1 MSEPTG
7 DGPTRRL
14 FVALNLP
21 AEVRASL
28 HAAAREAMAPLVD
41 EAPRAVAWV
50 PEPNLHVTVR
60 FLGERPAA
68 LVGPLRDALDLAAS
82 AVHMHDLALGGL
94 GAFPGIQ
101 RPRVLWIGVEM
112 NVALAAL
119 YQKVDDAC
127 RRLGIGR
134 EARPFHPHVT
144 IGRVRMGAS
153 VPAGRL
159 AAAARA
165 LTTNRWTMPVE
176 TVDLMSSELAGGG
189 SRYARLAAAP
199 LSPASG
205 DA

>member
-1 MSEPTG
+1 MSDPAGSERTP
-7 DGPTRRL
+7 RL

-21 AEVRASL
+21 AELRATL
-28 HAAAREAMAPLVD
+28 HAAVRQAVAPLVE

-60 FLGERPAA
+60 FVGERPAA
-68 LVGPLRDALDLAAS
+68 LVDPLREALDLAAS
-82 AVHMHDLALGGL
+82 AVHVHDLAIGGL
-94 GAFPGIQ
+94 GAFPNLR
-101 RPRVLWIGVEM
+101 RPRVLWIGVAM

-127 RRLGIGR
+127 WRLAIGR

-144 IGRVRMGAS
+144 IGRIRMGAS

-159 AAAARA
+159 EEAVQA
-165 LTTNRWTMPVE
+165 LTTYRWTMPVE
-176 TVDLMSSELAGGG
+176 TVDLMSSELASGG
-189 SRYARLAAAP
+189 SRYARLHAAA

-205 DA
+205 GR